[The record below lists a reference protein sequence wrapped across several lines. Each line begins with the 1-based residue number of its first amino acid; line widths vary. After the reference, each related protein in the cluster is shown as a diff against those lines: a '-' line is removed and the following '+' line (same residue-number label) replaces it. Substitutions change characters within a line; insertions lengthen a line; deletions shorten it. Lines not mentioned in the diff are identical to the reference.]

1 MSNIKR
7 RNSRQTVIYK
17 AENRIKVLKNNNKTN
32 PTLLL
37 SLRHASIKNNFIPD
51 ISTKSG

>member
-7 RNSRQTVIYK
+7 RNSRQTVIYN

-37 SLRHASIKNNFIPD
+37 SRHALIKNNFIPD